1 VGSPPSSLLKDIHLV
16 AGVFRDKCDVF
27 LREQAPYGSSRGHRA
42 ASMDVPASVG
52 RGAGLF
58 LIIGF
63 SAQRNP
69 KE

>member
-1 VGSPPSSLLKDIHLV
+1 V